1 MSLPPPVARLRL
13 AGISKTYDAVVA
25 NDGVD
30 LVVMP
35 GEIHAVL
42 GENGAGKSTL
52 MKIICGVVRPDSGTV
67 WWNGEEVTIAS
78 PSVARALGI
87 GMVFQHFS
95 LFDTLT
101 VAENIALAL
110 DQASVGTALNAR
122 IREVSGRY
130 GLPLDPQ
137 RHVHTLSVGER
148 QRVEIVRSLLQSPA
162 LLILDEPT
170 SVLTPAAIDSLFETL
185 KRVADEGCA
194 IVYVSHKLGE
204 IRSLCQRA
212 TVLRDGRVVG
222 VCDPRQE
229 SEASLARMMIGGD
242 LPHARHRTV
251 TTRGDGK
258 LLVRG
263 LTLKAD
269 EPFGVDLVDID
280 LDVSGGEIVGIAGIA
295 GNGQEELLAALSGE
309 RTVDADDTIVL
320 NGIASGT
327 LGAATRRALGV
338 AYVPED
344 RLGRGAVTN
353 MSLADN
359 ALLTAHRKQLS
370 WVFGF
375 VRRSAVRAYA
385 RAAVAKFHIKGA
397 GPDTIAGSL
406 SGGNLQRFIV
416 GREILQGPRV
426 MIAAQPTWGVDIAAS
441 VQIRQALID
450 LRDQGVAVLLVSEEL
465 DELMELC
472 DRIAVIA
479 RGHLSVPVH
488 TRDTNAESLGLL
500 MGGAFIEPERRP
512 SFAGP
517 ATGPKL

>member
-194 IVYVSHKLGE
+194 ILYVSHKLGE

-229 SEASLARMMIGGD
+229 SEA
-242 LPHARHRTV
+242 
-251 TTRGDGK
+251 K
-258 LLVRG
+258 
-263 LTLKAD
+263 
-269 EPFGVDLVDID
+269 
-280 LDVSGGEIVGIAGIA
+280 VS
-295 GNGQEELLAALSGE
+295 
-309 RTVDADDTIVL
+309 
-320 NGIASGT
+320 
-327 LGAATRRALGV
+327 
-338 AYVPED
+338 PE
-344 RLGRGAVTN
+344 
-353 MSLADN
+353 
-359 ALLTAHRKQLS
+359 
-370 WVFGF
+370 
-375 VRRSAVRAYA
+375 
-385 RAAVAKFHIKGA
+385 
-397 GPDTIAGSL
+397 
-406 SGGNLQRFIV
+406 
-416 GREILQGPRV
+416 
-426 MIAAQPTWGVDIAAS
+426 
-441 VQIRQALID
+441 
-450 LRDQGVAVLLVSEEL
+450 
-465 DELMELC
+465 
-472 DRIAVIA
+472 
-479 RGHLSVPVH
+479 
-488 TRDTNAESLGLL
+488 
-500 MGGAFIEPERRP
+500 
-512 SFAGP
+512 
-517 ATGPKL
+517 